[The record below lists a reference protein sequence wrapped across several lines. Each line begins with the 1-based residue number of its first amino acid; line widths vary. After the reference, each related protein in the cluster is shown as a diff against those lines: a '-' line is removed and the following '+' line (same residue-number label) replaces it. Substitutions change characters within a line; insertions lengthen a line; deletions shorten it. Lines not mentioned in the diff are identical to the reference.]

1 MTNRKRNS
9 FIIIGLLLIIV
20 AAIGISR
27 KPKKE
32 PVDEL
37 DIPFTKSEL
46 DALGSSIKSLEFDDL
61 GGLNERD
68 AMVVE
73 FTEEDLD
80 KLGSALEELAF
91 EDLGGLT
98 EN

>member
-1 MTNRKRNS
+1 MSNRKRNS
-9 FIIIGLLLIIV
+9 FIVLGLLLIIV

-27 KPKKE
+27 RPKKE

-37 DIPFTKSEL
+37 DISFTESEL
-46 DALGSSIKSLEFDDL
+46 EALGNSIEGLEFDDL
-61 GGLNERD
+61 GGLSESEEI
-68 AMVVE
+68 VFE

-80 KLGSALEELAF
+80 KLGSALEELEF